1 MLDYLKNLDKPFDI
15 LDFLPYEDDD
25 GNEGIKVEAYQYADA
40 GESVGCSEM
49 GHAYHIIIFKLDEDE
64 SVETCTKDHDFFD
77 GILIEPREYLSR
89 MIPNGWFG
97 VLARKTTTSS
107 QFAQETFD
115 RIKAM

>member
-1 MLDYLKNLDKPFDI
+1 MLDYLKTLDKPFDI

-25 GNEGIKVEAYQYADA
+25 GNEGIKVEAYQYADP

-49 GHAYHIIIFKLDEDE
+49 GHAYHIIIFKMEEDE
-64 SVETCTKDHDFFD
+64 SVEACTKDHDFFD

-97 VLARKTTTSS
+97 VLARKTTTSAK
-107 QFAQETFD
+107 FAQETFD